1 MLSFMLITPY
11 VFEIILQFRIILN
24 LSTYKI
30 TYSTKNRS
38 VMKVSSMLRT
48 TKFYVKTLLQI
59 DMIYFIDLTSPAH
72 FQKVHS

>member
-11 VFEIILQFRIILN
+11 VFEIILQFRIV
-24 LSTYKI
+24 STYKI

-59 DMIYFIDLTSPAH
+59 DMIYFIDLTGPAH